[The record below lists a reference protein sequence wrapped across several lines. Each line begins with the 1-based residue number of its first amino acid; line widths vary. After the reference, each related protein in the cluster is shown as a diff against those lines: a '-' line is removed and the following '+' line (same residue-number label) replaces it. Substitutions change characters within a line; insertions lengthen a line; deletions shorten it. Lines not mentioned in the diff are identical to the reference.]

1 MYNNKNTKGGKK
13 MKTKGLIT
21 LLMVVLSAVL
31 VLGACGSN
39 DSGGDIENKE
49 QSKETEQAVGKRIA
63 GADIQDGTYRLE
75 EQNFDE
81 NGWKVFI
88 EITVEDGKIKATDY
102 NYTDENGQ
110 LKTDDESYQE
120 MMKDKSGVG
129 PQEFVKQL
137 NEDLLATQDAQLI
150 DVVTG
155 ATHSS
160 ETFINYAQQLI
171 QAAQDGHTETIFI
184 NNGET
189 LQDGEYS
196 LAEINF
202 DENSWK
208 VVTTITVDGGE
219 ITESDYNYV
228 NEDGD
233 LKTNDDEYQAFM
245 ADKVGVGPQDYIP
258 TLNEELIEK
267 QDAAEV
273 DIVSGATS
281 SSEAFKNYAAQLI
294 NAAEKGN
301 TEEIIVDNFIYE
313 IE

>member
-1 MYNNKNTKGGKK
+1 
-13 MKTKGLIT
+13 MKTKRLIT

-31 VLGACGSN
+31 VLSACGSN
-39 DSGGDIENKE
+39 DSDGDKE
-49 QSKETEQAVGKRIA
+49 KKKHSKETEQTVGKRIA
-63 GADIQDGTYRLE
+63 GADMQDGTYRLE
-75 EQNFDE
+75 EQNVDE

-88 EITVEDGKIKATDY
+88 EITVEEGKIKASDY
-102 NYTDENGQ
+102 NYTDADGQ

-137 NEDLLATQDAQLI
+137 NEGLVATQDAQLI

-160 ETFINYAQQLI
+160 EAFINYAQQLI
-171 QAAQDGHTETIFI
+171 QAAQNGHTETIVI

-196 LAEINF
+196 LAEINL
-202 DENSWK
+202 DENGWK
-208 VVTTITVDGGE
+208 VVAKVTVDGGE
-219 ITESDYNYV
+219 IAESDYNYV
-228 NEDGD
+228 NDDGD

-258 TLNEELIEK
+258 TLNDELIEK
-267 QDAAEV
+267 QNAAEV

-281 SSEAFKNYAAQLI
+281 SSETFKNYAAQLI

-301 TEEIIVDNFIYE
+301 TEEIVVDNYIYE
-313 IE
+313 TE